1 MPRLALDLTPLRHS
15 RDLRLLMLGD
25 FVTAIGTQAA
35 LVALPYQVYSLTHSA
50 FLTGL
55 LGAVELGPLMAM
67 ALWGGALA
75 DRTTAGTCCCSSRP
89 GSWQERPRSRS
100 SRSPGRRRSRCC
112 SCWRA

>member
-1 MPRLALDLTPLRHS
+1 
-15 RDLRLLMLGD
+15 MLGD

-35 LVALPYQVYSLTHSA
+35 LVALPFQVYSLTHSA

-55 LGAVELGPLMAM
+55 LGAVELFPLMAM

-75 DRTTAGTCCCSSRP
+75 DRYDRRTCCCSSRP
-89 GSWQERPRSRS
+89 GSWRSERAR
-100 SRSPGRRRSRCC
+100 GRDAHGPPPVRCC